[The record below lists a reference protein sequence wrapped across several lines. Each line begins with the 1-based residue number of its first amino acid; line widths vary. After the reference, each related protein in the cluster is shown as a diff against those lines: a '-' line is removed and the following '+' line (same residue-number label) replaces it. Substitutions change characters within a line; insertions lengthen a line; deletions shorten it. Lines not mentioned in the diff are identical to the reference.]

1 MTVTYA
7 DPGDRT
13 LVALADE
20 FAAALTAINPDL
32 TVSIVIARCGSSV
45 LLGLNV
51 VGPDESIVI
60 GSYNDDWVTFAAT
73 SLSEEFPLYIG
84 DGLDELVDL
93 TVKRLATG
101 IPV

>member
-20 FAAALTAINPDL
+20 FADALTAIDPDL

-51 VGPDESIVI
+51 VGPTDSIVI
-60 GSYNDDWVTFAAT
+60 GSYSDDWVTFAAT
-73 SLSEEFPLYIG
+73 SPSEEFPLYIG

-93 TVKRLATG
+93 TVKRVATG
-101 IPV
+101 VPV

>member
-7 DPGDRT
+7 DPGDRA
-13 LVALADE
+13 LVAIADE
-20 FAAALTAINPDL
+20 FADALTAINPDL
-32 TVSIVIARCGSSV
+32 TVTLVIARCGSSV

-60 GSYNDDWVTFAAT
+60 GSYNTEWVTFAAT

-93 TVKRLATG
+93 TIKRIATG